1 MKMRNP
7 LKPSPN
13 HHWIKSQGWEATIGL
28 IILVLGCMLLWDAFD
43 NRGRKMPWPAGGL
56 APW

>member
-1 MKMRNP
+1 MKNP
-7 LKPSPN
+7 LKPKGGK
-13 HHWIKSQGWEATIGL
+13 HWIQSKNWEMTIGL
-28 IILVLGCMLLWDAFD
+28 VLVVIGCMLLWDAFD